1 MVYPCE
7 NCIVDIMCLKC
18 CDKFIWY
25 MDEIKS
31 TSVTSVRNHLIKSE
45 SRYERSREAALLYR
59 ANIRLYSVLYQ
70 ARNELL
76 KLRNNYE
83 TR

>member
-31 TSVTSVRNHLIKSE
+31 TSVRNHLIKSE
-45 SRYERSREAALLYR
+45 SRYKRSRKSALLYQ
-59 ANIRLYSVLYQ
+59 ANIRLYGVLYQ